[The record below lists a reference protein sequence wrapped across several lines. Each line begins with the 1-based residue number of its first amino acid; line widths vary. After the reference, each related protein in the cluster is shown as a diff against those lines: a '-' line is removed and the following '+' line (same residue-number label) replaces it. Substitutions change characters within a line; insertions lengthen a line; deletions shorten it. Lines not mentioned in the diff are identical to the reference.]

1 MIWSR
6 IFVALLFI
14 ACTACGSEEG
24 SSDDN
29 WWEEDGGG
37 TPADTSD
44 TGDTTGTTGKPDDAT
59 DTGDKPEDDGEK
71 DAYTAQIDTTAGTG
85 TFSYN
90 KTQASGENCDLS
102 YPVLSAAGLES
113 CDACSFAWALELGEV
128 SITTDTGGCGDFAS
142 YSNTTRYY
150 GQGSTLLVEYE
161 GISYYELYESDEGTS
176 WMNNGGF
183 SWTTDATWD
192 FGSK

>member
-1 MIWSR
+1 MIYSR
-6 IFVALLFI
+6 LLIALVFVM
-14 ACTACGSEEG
+14 CTACGSDEDAA
-24 SSDDN
+24 SDN

-37 TPADTSD
+37 TAADTSSGSGTTS
-44 TGDTTGTTGKPDDAT
+44 TGDKPADS
-59 DTGDKPEDDGEK
+59 GDKPEDDGEK
-71 DAYTAQIDTTAGTG
+71 DGYTGKIDTSAGTG
-85 TFSYN
+85 TFNYN
-90 KTQASGENCDLS
+90 KTQTSGENCDLS
-102 YPVLSAAGLES
+102 YPVLSATALET

-150 GQGSTLLVEYE
+150 GHGSALLAEYG

-183 SWTTDATWD
+183 SWTTDASWD